1 MSALLKEVP
10 VFRPMRAE
18 DLNAVIAI
26 ERVIY
31 THPWTRG
38 NFSDSLKAG
47 YSCWVFECA
56 GSMVGYGVMLLAAN
70 EAHLLN
76 LSVAGPWQRQGMGHK
91 LLEHFIRLAKDYRG
105 KMLYLE
111 VRPSNA
117 AALRLYESA
126 GFTLVAMRRSYYP
139 AGHGR
144 EDALLMGL
152 PL

>member
-10 VFRPMRAE
+10 AFRPMRVE

-26 ERVIY
+26 ERGIY
-31 THPWTRG
+31 PYPWTRG
-38 NFSDSLKAG
+38 NFNDSLKAG

-56 GSMVGYGVMLLAAN
+56 GSMLGYGVMMLAAN

-76 LSVAGPWQRQGMGHK
+76 LSIAEPWQRQGMGRK

-105 KMLYLE
+105 KMMYLE
-111 VRPSNA
+111 VRPSNI
-117 AALRLYESA
+117 AALRLYENA
-126 GFTLVAMRRSYYP
+126 GFTLVAVRRGYYP
-139 AGHGR
+139 GENGR